1 MHILVDAAY
10 LLLIGL
16 VAGFLAATP
25 DVIELRVTDRQPVDK
40 VELLAP
46 GGRVYLAHRIDRE
59 KTTPESSAGG
69 GRYIV
74 VGVIGAVAGR
84 SIFEALSLPNIG
96 TVWRLVAG
104 VAGAIVLL
112 LLLRLVRR

>member
-16 VAGFLAATP
+16 VAGFLAAT
-25 DVIELRVTDRQPVDK
+25 
-40 VELLAP
+40 LL
-46 GGRVYLAHRIDRE
+46 GERRRFGIV
-59 KTTPESSAGG
+59 G
-69 GRYIV
+69 YIV
-74 VGVIGAVAGR
+74 VGVIGAIAGR
-84 SIFEALSLPNIG
+84 SIFEALNLPNIG